1 MTDQEAMKLHELID
15 ELRTKLKKS
24 LQDVLQFRKDLDL
37 EREKHQLT
45 QLRYDTIKNAI
56 NKEVDRLNQRRP
68 DVEIPADE
76 KRIKMT
82 ELKNEHLEVISKNK
96 SRKHELDKLVEQLSD
111 AKESVAVLSNAIEC
125 GFLHDKHSLILQEW
139 IVEYEELSE
148 QLDTHLTEVRDHE

>member
-24 LQDVLQFRKDLDL
+24 LQDVLQLRKDLDL
-37 EREKHQLT
+37 ELEEHQLT

-76 KRIKMT
+76 PVYKKD
-82 ELKNEHLEVISKNK
+82 LK
-96 SRKHELDKLVEQLSD
+96 
-111 AKESVAVLSNAIEC
+111 
-125 GFLHDKHSLILQEW
+125 
-139 IVEYEELSE
+139 
-148 QLDTHLTEVRDHE
+148 